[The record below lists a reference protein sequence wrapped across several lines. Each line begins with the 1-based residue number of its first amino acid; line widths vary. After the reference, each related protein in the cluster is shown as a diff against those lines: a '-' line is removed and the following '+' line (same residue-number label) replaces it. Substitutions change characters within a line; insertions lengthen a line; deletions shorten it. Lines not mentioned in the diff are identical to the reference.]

1 MSALKSVDLS
11 RRSFVA
17 GAALA
22 TGAASV
28 AGAVPLARADEVT
41 WDGTYDV
48 IVCGGGGSGN
58 RL

>member
-1 MSALKSVDLS
+1 MSAMKNVDLS

-22 TGAASV
+22 AGAAGV

-41 WDGTYDV
+41 WDGTY
-48 IVCGGGGSGN
+48 
-58 RL
+58 RPR